1 MRQGSLRNLQQASLP
16 KFEAF
21 WALFPRK
28 VAKKA
33 AMQAWEKAQYEEIG
47 DVVIAAL
54 KRQLPHMTEPKF
66 IPHPRTWISQ
76 GRYEDQLHVEVRPAP
91 AKPRDER
98 EPWRQ
103 DDGWKA
109 ALNRVLLA
117 LVAEAKGVSDEVMA
131 RLLKGRDYH
140 AAEFREMWGE
150 SAPRDEFDGIMAN
163 VIAQLRR
170 VIRENPPQSG

>member
-1 MRQGSLRNLQQASLP
+1 MQQASLP

-33 AMQAWEKAQYEEIG
+33 AMQAWEKAQYEQIG

-76 GRYEDQLHVEVRPAP
+76 GRYEDQLHVEVRPDLP
-91 AKPRDER
+91 KPKAER
-98 EPWRQ
+98 EPWKQ

-109 ALNRVLLA
+109 NLNRVLVD
-117 LVAEAKGVSDEVMA
+117 LVFEAHGVPDETLA
-131 RLLKGRDYH
+131 RLLKGRDYY
-140 AAEFREMWGE
+140 AAQFREMWGE
-150 SAPRDEFDGIMAN
+150 SAPIDEFGDIIRN
-163 VIAQLRR
+163 IVAQFRR
-170 VIRENPPQSG
+170 VIREDSPQSG